1 MYKHLTSEQ
10 RYAIFAC
17 MQKGMAK
24 KDIAS
29 MIVVHPSTVGREI
42 KRNQTKNGKY
52 VFNKAHEMSE
62 RRKRRCPGNR
72 RTDDLV
78 MLKVKTYILDE
89 EWSPR
94 QISGFLNKEGVSISH
109 TTIYNYIHADETGKL
124 AEHCRHRLKYRKK
137 TPLSK
142 RQTKATNIKNR
153 VSIHERPVEADGK
166 RFGDWEMDLIVDCNS
181 NAILTLTERSTN
193 YIIAEK
199 LPEGKKS
206 EPLAK
211 AVCRLLL
218 PFKGN
223 ALKTITTDNG
233 GEFAGHE
240 MITEKLNVPV
250 YFADSYSSWQKGAVE
265 NANKLIRQYLPKC
278 TDLSSVSNKAL
289 HNIQLKINRRPR
301 EKLDFS
307 SPVVEF
313 YKNAS

>member
-89 EWSPR
+89 EWSPK

-166 RFGDWEMDLIVDCNS
+166 RFGD
-181 NAILTLTERSTN
+181 
-193 YIIAEK
+193 
-199 LPEGKKS
+199 
-206 EPLAK
+206 
-211 AVCRLLL
+211 
-218 PFKGN
+218 
-223 ALKTITTDNG
+223 
-233 GEFAGHE
+233 
-240 MITEKLNVPV
+240 
-250 YFADSYSSWQKGAVE
+250 SYSSWQKGAIE
-265 NANKLIRQYLPKC
+265 NADKLIRQYLPKGI
-278 TDLSSVSNKAL
+278 DLSSVSNKAL